1 MMAGVVL
8 RPVDG
13 GQDIELPLGKTT
25 VGRGPFFGVSS
36 VHEVCVY
43 LKLSRS
49 EVRYAVTVYL
59 SCDEN
64 IPQVHDFDPAK
75 TNTALCWLCLS

>member
-25 VGRGPFFGVSS
+25 VGRGPLFGVSS

-43 LKLSRS
+43 HKLSRS
-49 EVRYAVTVYL
+49 EVQ
-59 SCDEN
+59 S
-64 IPQVHDFDPAK
+64 Q
-75 TNTALCWLCLS
+75 

>member
-25 VGRGPFFGVSS
+25 VGRGPLFGVSS
-36 VHEVCVY
+36 VHEVCVHH
-43 LKLSRS
+43 KLSRS
-49 EVRYAVTVYL
+49 EVRSQLVM
-59 SCDEN
+59 SIIIHN
-64 IPQVHDFDPAK
+64 IIIPSLF
-75 TNTALCWLCLS
+75 C